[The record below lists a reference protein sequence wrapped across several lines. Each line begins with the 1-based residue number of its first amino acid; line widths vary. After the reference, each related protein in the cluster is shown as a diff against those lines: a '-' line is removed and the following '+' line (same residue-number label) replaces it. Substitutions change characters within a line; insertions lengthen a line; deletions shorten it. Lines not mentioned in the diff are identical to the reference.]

1 MLLRRQHS
9 CLCKESLTDAH
20 SHPFHSRIPNIKLSP
35 NLPCHQIYHT
45 DCNLVLPEGGTEA
58 VKSHPAS
65 ELRKSLQ
72 QLGGKGFTS
81 YGLSGTSYDSYVH
94 YIWRL
99 FFWDGQL
106 PTTTCACILLAAQT
120 LFIFP
125 SQLLGLV
132 LLGLLRLGCES

>member
-9 CLCKESLTDAH
+9 CLCKQSLTNDH

-45 DCNLVLPEGGTEA
+45 DCNLVLPEGATEA

-65 ELRKSLQ
+65 ELKTSLP

-81 YGLSGTSYDSYVH
+81 YGLYGTSYVH
-94 YIWRL
+94 YIWKL
-99 FFWDGQL
+99 FFGMGSSQQL
-106 PTTTCACILLAAQT
+106 SCTNFVHFPQPVIGLGSIGFAAAW
-120 LFIFP
+120 L
-125 SQLLGLV
+125 
-132 LLGLLRLGCES
+132 